1 MDGGTGWAEPTTQPC
16 SPSPVGV
23 HQLTLWPRDFCCT
36 MMGSAVLGF
45 PLLHSGKCEMKREC
59 EEYKLLNSFNH
70 KE

>member
-1 MDGGTGWAEPTTQPC
+1 
-16 SPSPVGV
+16 
-23 HQLTLWPRDFCCT
+23 